1 MQFLSRSSIG
11 LLISLIISTQVMK
24 TALANDSMSNLNNG
38 MIDDRSSGDFR
49 SNPGVKWRLISDTVM
64 GGLSSGQLT
73 LDNYKSKNCLRMRG
87 DVTTENNGGFLQMAL
102 SLSDL
107 PRSGHDAFDASA
119 YSGVELEVSGNNE
132 SYNIHFR
139 TSGLWFPWQSYRSS
153 FTASDNWQVLRIPF
167 ASLQPYKTTQAFS
180 QNKLIRIG
188 LVAIGREFKADLCLA
203 RISFYSE

>member
-1 MQFLSRSSIG
+1 MSFPV
-11 LLISLIISTQVMK
+11 SLIFITIFMNST
-24 TALANDSMSNLNNG
+24 LANDSVSGLSNG
-38 MIDDRSSGDFR
+38 IIDDRSSGDFR
-49 SNPGVKWRLISDTVM
+49 SNSGVKWRLISDQVM
-64 GGLSSGQLT
+64 GGLSSGQLM
-73 LDNYKSKNCLRMRG
+73 LDNYKGKNCLRMRG

-107 PRSGHDAFDASA
+107 PRSGHDTFDASA

-132 SYNIHFR
+132 NYNIHLR

-153 FTASDNWQVLRIPF
+153 FTTSDNWQALRIPF
-167 ASLQPYKTTQAFS
+167 ASLQPYKTTRAFS

-203 RISFYSE
+203 RIRFYSE